1 MKGSK
6 DLLSSILKTTQAG
19 QTGIRYIMNRPLND
33 GLKTALHSQL
43 REYNAIEKQAYDL
56 ARERNWVLEELD
68 PTMKHISNM
77 MSKTRLRFGDID
89 SKAAAMMVTG
99 NTRGIIK
106 GYKNLN
112 QYNHSDAEIGALARK
127 LLDCEKE
134 NIEQMQGYL

>member
-19 QTGIRYIMNRPLND
+19 QTGIRSIMNRPLND

-89 SKAAAMMVTG
+89 SKAW
-99 NTRGIIK
+99 N
-106 GYKNLN
+106 
-112 QYNHSDAEIGALARK
+112 D
-127 LLDCEKE
+127 
-134 NIEQMQGYL
+134 

>member
-19 QTGIRYIMNRPLND
+19 QTGIRCIMNRPLND

-56 ARERNWVLEELD
+56 AKERNWVLEELD
-68 PTMKHISNM
+68 PTMKHISN
-77 MSKTRLRFGDID
+77 
-89 SKAAAMMVTG
+89 MMVTG

>member
-19 QTGIRYIMNRPLND
+19 QTGIRSIMNRPLNEN
-33 GLKTALHSQL
+33 LKAALHSGM
-43 REYNAIEKQAYDL
+43 RIGEICA
-56 ARERNWVLEELD
+56 
-68 PTMKHISNM
+68 
-77 MSKTRLRFGDID
+77 LRFGDID
-89 SKAAAMMVTG
+89 SKAASMMVTG

-112 QYNHSDAEIGALARK
+112 QYNNSDAAVGALARK

-134 NIEQMQGYL
+134 NIQQMQGFL